1 MNATTDRIQTVHTES
16 TLQWE
21 DRGDGVLTI
30 LGGRA
35 AIKWSPRYRAWIVN
49 VLLLDADGGVEVLHG
64 MQDTEAEAK
73 VLATEWLM
81 TR

>member
-1 MNATTDRIQTVHTES
+1 MTTKTTYTET

-21 DRGDGVLTI
+21 DRGDGVLTVPS
-30 LGGRA
+30 GRA
-35 AIKWSPRYRAWIVN
+35 AIKWSPLYRAWIVN
-49 VLLLDADGGVEVLHG
+49 VLISVDGGVEVLHG